1 MSFTNILSFLGGVGL
16 FLYGMTVMST
26 GLKNAA
32 GDKLRSILE
41 KVAGNRVLAI
51 FIGLL
56 VTVLIQSSSAT
67 DMMVIGFVDSA
78 LMNLQQA
85 VGVIMGAN
93 IGTTVTAQI
102 TAFDLVAFAPFILF
116 VGVIL
121 AVFIKKNSIRYIG
134 HIILGF
140 GMLFVGIGILK
151 SAIAPLARS
160 QTFVDTLSILSHPFL
175 GILFGFLF
183 TSLLQ
188 SSSSS
193 IVIFQAFA
201 VEGLLTYEQCVF
213 LIIGAAVGSVTPNL
227 LASLTTGRNGKRTAL
242 LNLFFNLIRAGLLT
256 TLVLLVPAI
265 PRWIQS
271 LSPQDIARQ
280 VANTHT
286 IFAIFAVLVI
296 APFSSVLVKLS
307 QKTLPL
313 MRAEQQVLEDR
324 QLKYLSHVSVK
335 SIPAVAMRQAALEV
349 VRMGRMARA
358 NLETSLDYFFHF
370 NRQDLFDQVEETE
383 ETVDYLNKVIED
395 KLVELRALQLSD
407 RDVFRLS
414 RMILVVSNF
423 ERISDY
429 AENIIEFGDRLKN
442 AKVRLT
448 PEAEQEIA
456 QMRDAVLQVLDLA
469 IQIFEEEQFDLL
481 PKAQEIEEQVDEME
495 DRFVQNHVDRLM
507 KGQCDPLGGV
517 IFADLCTNLER
528 CSDQAINIATALIRE
543 EVA

>member
-1 MSFTNILSFLGGVGL
+1 MSLTNIISFLGGVGL
-16 FLYGMTVMST
+16 FLYGMTLMSS

-41 KVAGNRVLAI
+41 KVAGNRILAI
-51 FIGLL
+51 LIGLL

-102 TAFDLVAFAPFILF
+102 TAFNLVALAPLLLF
-116 VGVIL
+116 TGVIL
-121 AVFIKKNSIRYIG
+121 SVFVKKNLARHIG

-151 SAIAPLARS
+151 SAIAPLS
-160 QTFVDTLSILSHPFL
+160 QSQAFVRTLSLLSHPAL

-201 VEGLLTYEQCVF
+201 VEGLLNYEQCVF
-213 LIIGAAVGSVTPNL
+213 LVIGAAVGSVTPNL

-242 LNLFFNLIRAGLLT
+242 LNLYFNLLRAALLT
-256 TLVLLVPAI
+256 SLVLLIPAF

-286 IFAIFAVLVI
+286 IFAVLAVLVI
-296 APFSSVLVKLS
+296 APFSRLLVKMS

-313 MRAEQQVLEDR
+313 QAAEQQALEDR
-324 QLKYLSHVSVK
+324 RLKYLSNVSVQ
-335 SIPAVAMRQAALEV
+335 SIPAVAMRQALLEV
-349 VRMGRMARA
+349 VRMGRFART
-358 NLETSLDYFFHF
+358 NLETAMEYFFHF
-370 NRQDLFDQVEETE
+370 SRQDLFDQVEETE

-395 KLVELRALQLSD
+395 KLVELRSLQLSD

-414 RMILVVSNF
+414 RMVLVVSNF

-429 AENIIEFGDRLKN
+429 AENIIEFGERLKN
-442 AKVRLT
+442 AKVRLSE
-448 PEAEQEIA
+448 EAEQELH
-456 QMRDAVLQVLDLA
+456 QMCKAVIQVLDLA
-469 IQIFEEEQFDLL
+469 IQIFEEERFDLL
-481 PKAQEIEEQVDEME
+481 PQAEAIEAQVDEME
-495 DRFVQNHVDRLM
+495 ERFVQNHVERLM

-528 CSDQAINIATALIRE
+528 CSDQAINIATALVRGS
-543 EVA
+543 